1 MGAGGGRAQRGGGAE
16 TLPQRAV
23 RRVPDVDGAAFA
35 DGEQVRPQR
44 EQQRD
49 AAAAAVAAAVGGVQ
63 PPPLEHRH
71 VGAAGREGQVAHLRQ
86 RADLLAKH
94 RPDEEQVELLAVV
107 ELAGAAD
114 GDRHEGLRP
123 ALLHRRGAAVA
134 DDADGAERLEELAH
148 GRPQLARQRHTAG
161 EQTLAAPS
169 PSPLRCARA
178 PAGLREVVR
187 TPYNNSSQRQRL
199 SSYARR
205 SAAKSAQ
212 TRGAGAGSDRS
223 PDAEQGGSPL
233 KCSWG

>member
-1 MGAGGGRAQRGGGAE
+1 
-16 TLPQRAV
+16 V
-23 RRVPDVDGAAFA
+23 C
-35 DGEQVRPQR
+35 PQR

-148 GRPQLARQRHTAG
+148 GGPQ
-161 EQTLAAPS
+161 
-169 PSPLRCARA
+169 
-178 PAGLREVVR
+178 
-187 TPYNNSSQRQRL
+187 
-199 SSYARR
+199 RR
-205 SAAKSAQ
+205 SAAA
-212 TRGAGAGSDRS
+212 DR
-223 PDAEQGGSPL
+223 
-233 KCSWG
+233 